1 MNIKSIVKN
10 LENKLQFKRFSLLK
24 RNKKIKIS
32 DYDSNSKAVTIEQVG
47 VSPLGEG
54 VVILKTEEGIKFPIS
69 SFSIETA
76 KNISDFKEGNLN
88 QPPSL
93 YNMLEN
99 ICETLGLILVNVRI
113 YKSGEVLRAS
123 LYFTGKKNLVL
134 RNYRASDAIALAT
147 FYHIPILVKQDLLE
161 HGPKMELI

>member
-1 MNIKSIVKN
+1 
-10 LENKLQFKRFSLLK
+10 
-24 RNKKIKIS
+24 
-32 DYDSNSKAVTIEQVG
+32 
-47 VSPLGEG
+47 
-54 VVILKTEEGIKFPIS
+54 
-69 SFSIETA
+69 
-76 KNISDFKEGNLN
+76 
-88 QPPSL
+88 
-93 YNMLEN
+93 MLEN

-113 YKSGEVLRAS
+113 YKSGEVLRSS